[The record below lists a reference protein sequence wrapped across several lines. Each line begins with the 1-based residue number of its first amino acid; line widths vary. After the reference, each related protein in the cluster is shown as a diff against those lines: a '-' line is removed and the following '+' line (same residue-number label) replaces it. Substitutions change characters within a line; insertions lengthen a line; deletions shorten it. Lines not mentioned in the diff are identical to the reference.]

1 MHIFTATSTGPE
13 LRKVWQMGGDGP
25 KQNERTEGYRYAKD
39 FIYERHEFATLNAF
53 CDLLNRLSDVPTASL
68 VLGEPLI
75 ERGGRTGLDFTDI
88 ATDLCV
94 VDLDSLE
101 YDGTAEEAV
110 RFAFPFLRG
119 RQFVYAYSPSSGFKA
134 GHRLRVA
141 FEVEPMDLT
150 EQQIHAEH
158 WNNELSQRI
167 GFNRK
172 LIDYGIYK
180 PGGFVFTAKPEL
192 HGLDDPHPIRAHLVE
207 GMAGPVDV
215 PKLPDMIEVD
225 VAPSVNLGQMPT
237 LRWDASQRH
246 NSVMKFMVA
255 YRTAFPNSVFTECW
269 GALSDEYERLGVRAA
284 DRHEFD
290 ERYIKM
296 RFHGIRGARRKRKA
310 FPTTR
315 QEVPFEQATQQLSD
329 EIKTFVSANEPRVKV
344 IEAEAGLGKTYWAL
358 HWLGVE
364 TRYAEHTN
372 GIFFTDLYVP
382 NHNLSAQIEADAK
395 AQGMKAYTELGRGQK
410 MNGRPVCTKH
420 EAISKVQGIVKET
433 RQAFCGNETAQCSDR
448 AGCLW
453 WEQQDKSLTHD
464 LRIRTHAHLPLQ
476 IAKEHGQSRVP
487 SFVVIDENFLGALI
501 KNGYVEIKDLCDV
514 MRHDMGDWLLELAK
528 VFKGGLTIERLE
540 SAGFTVDLC
549 KELIKAET
557 ALAPE
562 VEITPDMSVSEAL
575 NAATDYD
582 GQWYK
587 YASFWRRL
595 RDALEAGSL
604 NRLRVTPNKKG
615 VYLNWRQKIAG
626 IPWDSETDRPRVPVL
641 ILSATI
647 KRSMVEAILP
657 VDEWVSIEVEK
668 HADAK
673 VAQIPINASKKSL
686 LYGTGDRVEEWDETD
701 KKDKALAE
709 QFRADVARISEGR
722 HLFSYKALL
731 NENMM
736 LAGWFNA
743 VEGLNDWAGGKIDIV
758 GRPLPA
764 PLDVEDM
771 ARAIH
776 QDGDPIVPVAQWY
789 PKRPIAMVGG
799 AGMAHC
805 ERHTD
810 PRVEDVRWVVCEGA
824 MMQAA
829 ARARH
834 VRQGCE
840 IRLFTNMVLPVKVDE
855 VLRFDDL
862 LPDELEYARAPVRVQ
877 SAKLAQTLFRK
888 FDGMSANGIKGAVG
902 DLFGWAMEQQAEF
915 IEVRTKGT
923 KQWSRAWLADGGWRY
938 LCNRAEIVDWREPV
952 RRKDDN
958 AQKFDAMVEASR
970 HMQEVRA
977 MREALEYEPW
987 LDDEGAVLRGEVTTA
1002 EGWQF
1007 DVGAMA
1013 ADAQP
1018 AVWPWRNAQYGKD

>member
-13 LRKVWQMGGDGP
+13 LRKVWRSSNNGP
-25 KQNERTEGYRYAKD
+25 EQDERSEGYRYAKD
-39 FIYERHEFATLNAF
+39 FIYERHDVATLNEV
-53 CDLLNRLSDVPTASL
+53 CDLLNRLSDVPAASL

-75 ERGGRTGLDFTDI
+75 ERGGRTGLDFADH
-88 ATDLCV
+88 ATSLCV

-110 RFAFPFLRG
+110 RFAFPFLCG
-119 RQFVYAYSPSSGFKA
+119 RRFVYAFSPSSGFKS

-158 WNNELSQRI
+158 WNADLSQRI
-167 GFNRK
+167 GSDRK

-180 PGGFVFTAKPEL
+180 PGGFVFTARPEL
-192 HGLDDPHPIRAHLVE
+192 RGLEDPHPVRAFLVE
-207 GMAGPVDV
+207 GITGPVDV
-215 PKLPDMIEVD
+215 PKLPDMIEVE
-225 VAPSVNLGQMPT
+225 VAPSVLLGQMPT

-246 NSVMKFMVA
+246 NSILNFMIA
-255 YRTAFPNSVFTECW
+255 YRTAFPESVFTECW
-269 GALSDEYERLGVRAA
+269 AALSGEYEQHGVRAA
-284 DRHEFD
+284 DRHDFD
-290 ERYIKM
+290 ERYIKA
-296 RFHGIRGARRKRKA
+296 RYHKIRGARRRRKA

-315 QEVPFEQATQQLSD
+315 QEVPLAQATQRLSD
-329 EIKTFVSANEPRVKV
+329 EIKTFVAANEPGVKV

-372 GIFFTDLYVP
+372 GIYFTDLYVP
-382 NHNLSAQIEADAK
+382 NHNLSAQIEADARSH
-395 AQGMKAYTELGRGQK
+395 GMTAYTELGRSQELQ
-410 MNGRPVCTKH
+410 GRPVCTKH

-433 RQAFCGNETAQCSDR
+433 RKAFCGNEVAQCSDR
-448 AGCLW
+448 PGCIW
-453 WEQQDKSLTHD
+453 WELHDKSLTHD
-464 LRIRTHAHLPLQ
+464 LRIRTHAHLPIQ
-476 IAKEHGQSRVP
+476 IAKEHGHSRVP
-487 SFVVIDENFLGALI
+487 NFVVIDENFLGALI
-501 KNGYVEIKDLCDV
+501 KDGYVEIKDLCDV
-514 MRHDMGDWLLELAK
+514 MRHDMGEWLLRLAQ
-528 VFKGGLTIERLE
+528 VFKDGLTIERRE
-540 SAGFTVDLC
+540 QAGFTVDVC

-557 ALAPE
+557 ELAPE
-562 VEITPDMSVSEAL
+562 VEITPDMSASEAL

-626 IPWDSETDRPRVPVL
+626 IPWDKETNRPRVPVL

-647 KRSMVEAILP
+647 KRSMVEAVLP

-668 HADAK
+668 HPDAK
-673 VAQIPINASKKSL
+673 VTQVPINTSKKSL

-701 KKDKALAE
+701 KKDKARAE

-722 HLFSYKALL
+722 HLFSYKALID
-731 NENMM
+731 ENMM

-764 PLDVEDM
+764 PQDVEDM

-789 PKRPIAMVGG
+789 PKRPIALVGG
-799 AGMAHC
+799 AGMAWC

-855 VLRFDDL
+855 VQRFDDL
-862 LPDELEYARAPVRVQ
+862 LPDELEYARAPVRV
-877 SAKLAQTLFRK
+877 ATPKMAQMLFRK
-888 FDGMSANGIKGAVG
+888 FEDMSPNGIKQGLG
-902 DLFGWAMEQQAEF
+902 DLFGWAMERRAEF
-915 IEVRTKGT
+915 IEVRMRGDNH
-923 KQWSRAWLADGGWRY
+923 WRRVWIGEGGWRY
-938 LCNRAEIVDWREPV
+938 LCDRLEVVDWREPV

-958 AQKFDAMVEASR
+958 AARFDAMQDASR
-970 HMQEVRA
+970 HMQEVREL
-977 MREALEYEPW
+977 REAFEREPW
-987 LDDEGAVLRGEVTTA
+987 LDEDGTMFVGTVTTA
-1002 EGWQF
+1002 EGWEI
-1007 DVGAMA
+1007 D
-1013 ADAQP
+1013 ADALVAETQP
-1018 AVWPWRNAQYGKD
+1018 AVWPWHGAQYR